1 MRTEK
6 LYLLGHPV
14 AHSKSAV
21 MYNALFQELGLP
33 WVYEA
38 KDCATPEEARAF
50 LEKEDFLGVNIT
62 TPYKELAFKQAALK
76 AASAKLAGGANVLA
90 RKEDILLGYN
100 TDGAG
105 CTSFLES
112 QGFDFPG
119 STVVVCGT
127 GPTARAI
134 MHNAALAGAK
144 KIVMV
149 GRNKERCRKVL
160 EAYLKTFRSLAYAT
174 IDIAFQAE
182 GRSLRDAYEET
193 DFTYGSYRSLSRI
206 FSEADLV
213 VNATPLGMKEG
224 ERPPFDTA
232 LLREGQTVFDVVYG
246 RPTALVAQAS
256 AQGAQAFDGLGML
269 VAQAV
274 ASAQA
279 FFTVAD
285 VDPALSKEEMTSLMA
300 TAAGFDL

>member
-33 WVYEA
+33 WAYEA

-50 LEKEDFLGVNIT
+50 LEKKDFLGVSIT

-224 ERPPFDTA
+224 ERPPFDTV

-246 RPTALVAQAS
+246 RPTALVSQAS